1 MGRLEKGEGM
11 PKLYRKRFIPDEIVE
26 LRDDRIVYHEGNIM
40 ITEWDVLHP
49 KAKFSQGVSC
59 YFLEDG
65 YKVSKFLN
73 DQEELVYYYCD
84 IIDTTYNAQE
94 NSYLFTDLLADVIVY
109 DSGFVK
115 VVDLAELADMLDE
128 GVITEELV
136 KKCLRRLEKLL
147 EIIYGGNFDELTK
160 YLEIEG
166 SK

>member
-1 MGRLEKGEGM
+1 MAL
-11 PKLYRKRFIPDEIVE
+11 PKLYRKRFMPNEIVH
-26 LRDDRIVYHEGNIM
+26 LKDDI
-40 ITEWDVLHP
+40 ITYQDDTVMVTKWNVLHP
-49 KAKFSQGVSC
+49 KAKFSHGVSC

-73 DQEELVYYYCD
+73 DQQELVYYYCD
-84 IIDTTYNAQE
+84 IIDTTYDAQE

-109 DSGFVK
+109 ESGFVK

-128 GVITEELV
+128 GVITEDVV

-147 EIIYGGNFDELTK
+147 EIIYGGKFGELTK

-166 SK
+166 NS

>member
-1 MGRLEKGEGM
+1 MGH
-11 PKLYRKRFIPDEIVE
+11 PVLYRKRFMPQETIL
-26 LRDDRIVYHEGNIM
+26 LRDDILVYQDEKVIVTKWN
-40 ITEWDVLHP
+40 VFRP
-49 KAKFSQGVSC
+49 KAKFSHGVSC

-84 IIDTTYNAQE
+84 IIDTTYDAQE
-94 NSYLFTDLLADVIVY
+94 NSFLFTDLLADVIVY

-128 GVITEELV
+128 GVITEDVV

-147 EIIYGGNFDELTK
+147 HIIYEGKFEELTK

>member
-1 MGRLEKGEGM
+1 M
-11 PKLYRKRFIPDEIVE
+11 LYRKRFIPEEVVPLKDDEILFADE
-26 LRDDRIVYHEGNIM
+26 TKI
-40 ITEWDVLHP
+40 ITKWKTLKPRPDF
-49 KAKFSQGVSC
+49 AWGISC
-59 YFLEDG
+59 YDLQNSYKISRFLDH
-65 YKVSKFLN
+65 N
-73 DQEELVYYYCD
+73 NHLVYYYCD
-84 IIDTTYNAQE
+84 IIDTTYDAQE

-147 EIIYGGNFDELTK
+147 EIIYGGNFGELTK